1 MRSAFQL
8 RRMSRR
14 RLLQAGAA
22 AGVGAAALALVGCG
36 EDEDAEG
43 SQEEQQAAQ
52 EQAGGGQQAA
62 QGAQQ
67 AAQQQSR
74 QQGMEEQGAELQAEQ
89 QTGQQAGQE
98 GTAQEQA
105 EGGEEAGEAATG
117 PTAGGT
123 MRLYLPIERWDSWD
137 PHRSRFRYAQTAHS
151 LVYSRLVQPADPYSG
166 ELAGD
171 LCGLPETPDATTY
184 VFTLDASARWWD
196 RAPTE
201 GRAVEVEDIRLNI
214 ERQQQGVDAEGQPDP
229 HFFRSGEWNR
239 AVFADE
245 GEGSF
250 RLTTDGA
257 DAPFLGSVAGSP
269 FAWMISRE
277 AIEGADGW
285 LANPYDAA
293 LVSGSGPYAPTAFD
307 PGGELRL
314 ARSGNWWGEAVWPEE
329 IVFSGGPTDEI
340 VGAFFSAEVDWAGFP
355 LTNEV
360 VEGIRE
366 RAPEHRPLESPL
378 DAPVQL
384 LAPAAS
390 DAAAALGDP
399 RVVRA
404 IAIAVDRE
412 RLIGRLYG
420 GRGRASGPLPW
431 YLEGWALGEEQLAGY
446 AGYRRAHEE
455 DAAEAS
461 QLIAAAGGAEQV
473 GAAPFVAAD
482 LFEGFF
488 PGAGAFVRDQV
499 EAETGLGLE
508 LEFRPFA
515 EALGALEGGE
525 RFVFL
530 GWGATPRGPDPTD
543 WWLGALH
550 SAGAENWGG
559 AGDAEL
565 DGLIEQMQGTF
576 DMDARRDLCQQ
587 AQMRLLSGE
596 SPGWVFNLAN
606 GVQLGAGQSWLHL
619 DERALSYAWWGRYLG
634 ASWLDRGAESGY
646 PAGARDVVEE
656 G

>member
-8 RRMSRR
+8 RRLSRR
-14 RLLQAGAA
+14 RLLQAGAT

-36 EDEDAEG
+36 EDE
-43 SQEEQQAAQ
+43 EEQAAQ
-52 EQAGGGQQAA
+52 ADQQEGQQAGGGQQS
-62 QGAQQ
+62 QQTAQQ
-67 AAQQQSR
+67 
-74 QQGMEEQGAELQAEQ
+74 QGAELQAEQ
-89 QTGQQAGQE
+89 QAGQQGM
-98 GTAQEQA
+98 TQEQA
-105 EGGEEAGEAATG
+105 EEGEEEEQAAS

-123 MRLYLPIERWDSWD
+123 MQLYLPIERWDSWD

-184 VFTLDASARWWD
+184 VFTLDGSARWWD

-239 AVFADE
+239 AVFADA
-245 GEGSF
+245 GEGSL
-250 RLTTDGA
+250 RLTTDEA

-269 FAWMISRE
+269 FGWMISRE

-285 LANPYDAA
+285 LANPYDVA
-293 LVSGSGPYAPTAFD
+293 LASGSGPYTPTVFE

-314 ARSGNWWGEAVWPEE
+314 ARSENWWGEVVWPGE
-329 IVFSGGPTDEI
+329 IVFRGGPTDDI

-366 RAPEHRPLESPL
+366 RAPEHRPFESPL

-384 LAPAAS
+384 LAPRAG

-399 RVVRA
+399 RVIRA

-431 YLEGWALGEEQLAGY
+431 YLEGWALDEEQLAGY

-461 QLIAAAGGAEQV
+461 QLIAAAGGAEQL
-473 GAAPFVAAD
+473 GAVPFVTAD

-499 EAETGLGLE
+499 RAETGLRLE

-565 DGLIEQMQGTF
+565 DGLIEQMRGTF
-576 DMDARRDLCQQ
+576 DLDARRDLCQQ

-619 DERALSYAWWGRYLG
+619 DERVLSYAWWGRYLG
-634 ASWLDRGAESGY
+634 ASWLDRGVESGY
-646 PAGARDVVEE
+646 PAGVRDAVEE